1 MHGRSASLSAP
12 RPPCPARLHPRC
24 LPICGSV
31 RLADTSVCT
40 TYVCIYPHSSRFRP
54 LLGGTCSCPCP
65 YVSIVL
71 ALGPH
76 LDLST
81 DAFSK
86 VSVHESHGTD
96 IPGAPD
102 LGLEGAT
109 SLVLLGHRARGPPA
123 ASWSVTPSPTPGAG
137 RPAACLPGAF
147 TEPRPSPG
155 ELFFFPAANRAES
168 DFLLFGLKNGA
179 WTLLAS
185 SYLNFMTRIL
195 CEDISPG

>member
-31 RLADTSVCT
+31 PLANTSVCT

-65 YVSIVL
+65 YVTIVL

-86 VSVHESHGTD
+86 VSVHESHRTD

-109 SLVLLGHRARGPPA
+109 SLVLLGHRARGAPLLPRG
-123 ASWSVTPSPTPGAG
+123 PSPPPR
-137 RPAACLPGAF
+137 RPAQGGQRHACRARLLSLALRLENCFSSLLQTGQRVIFCCLDLKMALGLCW
-147 TEPRPSPG
+147 PRV
-155 ELFFFPAANRAES
+155 
-168 DFLLFGLKNGA
+168 
-179 WTLLAS
+179 T
-185 SYLNFMTRIL
+185 
-195 CEDISPG
+195 